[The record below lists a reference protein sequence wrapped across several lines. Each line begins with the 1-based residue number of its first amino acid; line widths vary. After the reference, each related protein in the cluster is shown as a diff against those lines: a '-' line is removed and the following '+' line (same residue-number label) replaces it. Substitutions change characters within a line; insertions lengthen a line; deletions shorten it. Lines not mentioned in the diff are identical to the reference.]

1 MATKKKAKK
10 QEPGT
15 IQFKVRLN
23 PLPNTKEKAPYIGEV
38 VHNGTASYEDIL
50 NDVAASMGGQMS
62 KTEIAYILAAF
73 MRRAMEIVE
82 ERCCSVDLGLVTL
95 RPVMKGTLP
104 YKDSKFDPKR
114 NKLEIVVEPSARLRN
129 AASGLKPVNV
139 TPAKLSKPRI
149 DSVCQGPAFKRNR
162 FVAAEPFEIHGA
174 ALTVRHGDES
184 AVLEL
189 PDGGTLAVTLTRQAA
204 GDGTQRVRARL
215 AEVPTPLPKHARL
228 LLKTH
233 GMGGRAA
240 PLKDVRSGQISLL

>member
-15 IQFKVRLN
+15 IRFKIRPN
-23 PLPNTKEKAPYIGEV
+23 PLPSTKAKAPYIGEV
-38 VHNGTASYEDIL
+38 IHNGTASYEDIL
-50 NDVAASMGGQMS
+50 TDVAASMGGKMS
-62 KTEIAYILAAF
+62 AVDVAYILNAF
-73 MRRAMEIVE
+73 IEKAVEIIK
-82 ERCCSVDLGLVTL
+82 ERCCAVDLGLVTL

-104 YKDSKFDPKR
+104 FKDSKFDQKR
-114 NKLEIVVEPSARLRN
+114 NKLEIVAEPSARLRN

-139 TPAKLSKPRI
+139 TPAKLPRPRI

-189 PDGGTLAVTLTRQAA
+189 PDGGTLAVTLTRQTAA
-204 GDGTQRVRARL
+204 DGAQRVRARL
-215 AEVPTPLPKHARL
+215 AEVPTPLPKRARL

-233 GMGGRAA
+233 GMGGRAT
-240 PLKDVRSGQISLL
+240 PLVAVRSGQISLM